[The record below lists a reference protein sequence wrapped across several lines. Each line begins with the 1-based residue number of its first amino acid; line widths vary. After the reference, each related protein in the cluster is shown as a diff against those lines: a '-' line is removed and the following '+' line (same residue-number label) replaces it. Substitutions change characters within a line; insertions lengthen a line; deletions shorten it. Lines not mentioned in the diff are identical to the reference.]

1 MDIYLAEPRGF
12 CAGVCRAISIVE
24 ETLKQYG
31 APVYVRHEIVH
42 NRHVIEDLK
51 QKGVIFIEEL
61 SEADLNRPVIFSAHG
76 VSKKVVKEAQNLG
89 LKIID
94 ATCPLVNKVHNQ
106 IKKFD
111 FEDMEILV
119 IGKKNHP
126 EIIGT
131 VGQLENTKH
140 VHIISTVEEAQNL
153 KFTTGQKVGF
163 ITQTTLS
170 SDDTK
175 EIMAYLKSKFKNMQG
190 LEKDDIC
197 YATNNR
203 QKAIKELTKQTE
215 TIIVLG
221 SKNSSNS
228 KQLKDVA
235 LKNGAKQAFLIDD
248 YRELDWNVLNEC
260 DSVGISAGA
269 SAPEYLVEELV
280 NQLKMRYNKINIHH
294 IVFVKE
300 NVNFKL

>member
-12 CAGVCRAISIVE
+12 CAGVRRAITIVE
-24 ETLKQYG
+24 QALQQYG

-42 NRHVIEDLK
+42 NRHVIEELK

-61 SEADLNRPVIFSAHG
+61 SEADPARPVIFSAHG
-76 VSKKVVKEAQNLG
+76 VGKNVEKEARILG
-89 LKIID
+89 LNVID
-94 ATCPLVNKVHNQ
+94 ATCPLVSKVHNQ

-131 VGQLENTKH
+131 VGQLENTKR
-140 VHIISTVEEAQNL
+140 VHIITTLEEAKSL
-153 KFTTGQKVGF
+153 SFTTGQKVGF
-163 ITQTTLS
+163 VTQTTLS

-175 EIMAYLKSKFKNMQG
+175 EIMDYLKSKFQDMKG

-203 QKAIKELTKQTE
+203 QKAIKELVKQTD

-228 KQLKDVA
+228 KQLKEVA

-248 YRELDWNVLNEC
+248 YKELDWNVLDGC
-260 DSVGISAGA
+260 PSVGISAGA

-294 IVFVKE
+294 VIFVKE

>member
-12 CAGVCRAISIVE
+12 CAGVRRAISIVE
-24 ETLKQYG
+24 QALQQYG

-42 NRHVIEDLK
+42 NRHVIEGLK
-51 QKGVIFIEEL
+51 QKGIVFIEEL
-61 SEADLNRPVIFSAHG
+61 SEADKSRPVIFSAHG
-76 VSKKVVKEAQNLG
+76 VGKNIEKEAHALG
-89 LKIID
+89 LNVID
-94 ATCPLVNKVHNQ
+94 ATCPLVSKVHNQ

-131 VGQLENTKH
+131 VGQLENSKRI
-140 VHIISTVEEAQNL
+140 HIISTLEEAKNL
-153 KFTTGQKVGF
+153 NFNPGQKVGF
-163 ITQTTLS
+163 VTQTTLS

-175 EIMAYLKSKFKNMQG
+175 EIMDYLKNKFQEMKG

-203 QKAIKELTKQTE
+203 QKTIKELTKQTD

-228 KQLKDVA
+228 KQLKEVA

-248 YRELDWNVLNEC
+248 YKELDWSVLDGC
-260 DSVGISAGA
+260 SSVGISAGA

-280 NQLKMRYNKINIHH
+280 NQFKIRYNKINVHH
-294 IVFVKE
+294 VVFIKE

>member
-12 CAGVCRAISIVE
+12 CAGVRRAISIVE
-24 ETLKQYG
+24 EALKQYG

-76 VSKKVVKEAQNLG
+76 VSKKVVEEAQNLG
-89 LKIID
+89 LKVID
-94 ATCPLVNKVHNQ
+94 ATCPLVNKVHHQ

-140 VHIISTVEEAQNL
+140 VHIISTVEEAQGL
-153 KFTTGQKVGF
+153 KFTAEQKVGF
-163 ITQTTLS
+163 VTQTTLS

-203 QKAIKELTKQTE
+203 QKAIKELTKKTE

-248 YRELDWNVLNEC
+248 YQELDWDALKNC

-294 IVFVKE
+294 VIFVKE

>member
-12 CAGVCRAISIVE
+12 CAGVRRAISIVE
-24 ETLKQYG
+24 EALKQYG

-42 NRHVIEDLK
+42 NRHVIEELK

-61 SEADLNRPVIFSAHG
+61 SEADLTRPLIFSAHG
-76 VSKKVVKEAQNLG
+76 VGKNIEKEAQNLG
-89 LKIID
+89 LNVID
-94 ATCPLVNKVHNQ
+94 ATCPLVGKVHNQ

-131 VGQLENTKH
+131 VGQLENSKR
-140 VHIISTVEEAQNL
+140 VHIITTLDEAQNL
-153 KFTTGQKVGF
+153 NFKPGQKVGF
-163 ITQTTLS
+163 VTQTTLS

-175 EIMAYLKSKFKNMQG
+175 EIMEYLKSKFHDMKG

-203 QKAIKELTKQTE
+203 QKAIKELAKQTD

-228 KQLKDVA
+228 KQLKEVA
-235 LKNGAKQAFLIDD
+235 LKNGAVQAFLIDD
-248 YRELDWNVLNEC
+248 YREFDWNVLNGRS
-260 DSVGISAGA
+260 SVGISAGA

-280 NQLKMRYNKINIHH
+280 NQFKIRYNKINIHH
-294 IVFVKE
+294 VVFIKE